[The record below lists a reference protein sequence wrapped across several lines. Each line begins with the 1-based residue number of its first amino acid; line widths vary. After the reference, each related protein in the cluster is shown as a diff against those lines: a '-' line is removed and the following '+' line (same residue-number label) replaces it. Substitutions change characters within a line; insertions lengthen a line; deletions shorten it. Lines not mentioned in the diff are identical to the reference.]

1 MGYRPRRGTMD
12 AVYVLKVVV
21 ENEIRKDKGKAY
33 VLFSDVKGAFDRA
46 SREELWKKIE
56 AKGIERQLRIRIMKL
71 YKKTSCRILI
81 RNRTIGKFRTR
92 KGVRQGC
99 PLSVV

>member
-1 MGYRPRRGTMD
+1 MGYRTGRGTMD
-12 AVYVLKVVV
+12 AVYVLKTGV

-71 YKKTSCRILI
+71 YKKTR
-81 RNRTIGKFRTR
+81 RRMANR
-92 KGVRQGC
+92 
-99 PLSVV
+99 